1 MNKADQLRAI
11 FLILS
16 IAAVVFAS
24 VYSSPVERAL
34 GLAMAGI
41 FMAMMFMIYSGWNKI
56 NEQLEQPFVPQAE
69 KNVVGVHFY
78 ENGSIGYT
86 NLSRA
91 MKDRAIINLQKD
103 QYIIERVEGD
113 YFRQGRIY

>member
-1 MNKADQLRAI
+1 
-11 FLILS
+11 
-16 IAAVVFAS
+16 
-24 VYSSPVERAL
+24 
-34 GLAMAGI
+34 MAGI
-41 FMAMMFMIYSGWNKI
+41 FMAMMFMIYSGLNQN
-56 NEQLEQPFVPQAE
+56 NEPLMEQPSVPQAE
-69 KNVVGVHFY
+69 RNVVGVHFY

-113 YFRQGRIY
+113 DFRQGRIY